1 MDKRKN
7 LVTYIFLIFSI
18 YILLF
23 QNVLQSYIKPIQ
35 YFDEILAIIFFPI
48 FLIATEK
55 EKIKK
60 SNLIITICLC
70 ILLFVGLY
78 SNFKFSFQS
87 VQIAFSDV
95 LLVYKFFLVYFLFST
110 LNKNKGI
117 DFFKKG
123 IIGHL
128 KFISIVLFLLT
139 VINYI
144 FKTFPYEYRYGIMSN
159 KLFYSHPTYLAAICI
174 FIICTFIFFFDKKN
188 IKYIML
194 MCTIVIST
202 LRMKAI
208 AFLFVFAIIVLFVT
222 KTNKRITFSKLTIIA
237 IICLIVAY
245 NQIQFYFFKTEDSAR
260 SILLN
265 TSFKIANDYFPI
277 GTGFGTYASHF
288 SAQSYSPVYSMYNIQ
303 NTYGLSKGNT
313 IFISDSFWP
322 MIIGQFGYIGLICYT
337 IAIISILRKIQME
350 YKPEE
355 KYKYIAKITALAYLV
370 ISSTSESAFVNPI
383 AIPLAI
389 IIGL

>member
-303 NTYGLSKGNT
+303 NTYGLSKGNK

-322 MIIGQFGYIGLICYT
+322 MIIG
-337 IAIISILRKIQME
+337 
-350 YKPEE
+350 
-355 KYKYIAKITALAYLV
+355 
-370 ISSTSESAFVNPI
+370 
-383 AIPLAI
+383 
-389 IIGL
+389 

>member
-18 YILLF
+18 YILVF
-23 QNVLQSYIKPIQ
+23 QNVLQSFIKPIQ

-60 SNLIITICLC
+60 SNLIITICLS

-144 FKTFPYEYRYGIMSN
+144 FKIFPYEYRYGIMSN

-174 FIICTFIFFFDKKN
+174 FIICTFIFFFNKKN

-237 IICLIVAY
+237 IICLLVAY

-322 MIIGQFGYIGLICYT
+322 MIIGQFGYIGLICYA